1 MAQLPR
7 SVALLLYALAL
18 GAGYLAYRKLA
29 ASEGIY
35 ALLIAVLVAVGVLF
49 VGAFIMALVLRPARA
64 VVILGGLWALDHFVL
79 HGAGWGFLMDSAFPW
94 ASGMVS
100 FLLLNPA

>member
-7 SVALLLYALAL
+7 SVALVLYALAL

-35 ALLIAVLVAVGVLF
+35 ALLIAVLVAVAVLF
-49 VGAFIMALVLRPARA
+49 VGAFVMALVLRPARA

-79 HGAGWGFLMDSAFPW
+79 HGAGWEFLRDVAFPW